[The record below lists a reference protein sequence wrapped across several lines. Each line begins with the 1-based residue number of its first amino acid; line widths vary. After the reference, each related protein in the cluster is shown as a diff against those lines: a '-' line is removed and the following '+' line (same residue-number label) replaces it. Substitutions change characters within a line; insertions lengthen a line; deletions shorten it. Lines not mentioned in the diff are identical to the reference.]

1 MRGLRVLAYCKNGDH
16 AMAETAMSAQRIIKK
31 YPNRRLYD
39 TEVSRYITLENIRQL
54 VIANEDFAVI
64 DKRSGREITRSILL
78 QVISEQEEGGNP
90 IFRTE
95 VLRNIIRFY
104 GDSMQSTMSSYLEL
118 SLELFNEQQNQFRD
132 RLRRMLEVNHPLAT
146 LRELS
151 REQLP
156 IWRIVRR
163 EFLANLKKRDR
174 QSSADVAAEQPADAC
189 RAKRPHNR
197 DQD

>member
-1 MRGLRVLAYCKNGDH
+1 
-16 AMAETAMSAQRIIKK
+16 MSSQRIIKK

-54 VIANEDFAVI
+54 VIANEDFKVV
-64 DKRSGREITRSILL
+64 DKRSGHDITRSILL

-118 SLELFNEQQNQFRD
+118 SLEFFNEQQSQFRE
-132 RLRRMLEVNHPLAT
+132 RLRRLLGANNPLAA

-151 REQLP
+151 QHQLP
-156 IWRIVRR
+156 IWRRVRR
-163 EFLANLKKRDR
+163 EFLANMDRRDGPSVKERSTQNADDAREADPERDR
-174 QSSADVAAEQPADAC
+174 PSD
-189 RAKRPHNR
+189 
-197 DQD
+197 